1 MPDQPTDQPPDA
13 DPEADDLFT
22 GRVPILKALEKL
34 RLRLLDLTRR
44 NRLLNFKHSAGKCIQ
59 FVQAQPDPVFRRLT
73 EGADKKIV
81 LLPIPEPP
89 RAEWENI
96 AGRRTK
102 PDAKDYA
109 RTRGIDPSFELPVAN
124 VQANGANN
132 LQTLYY
138 PEDLERYC
146 RKLQREMKSA
156 LEETGAHMLF
166 VVFGFLEFPEPAP
179 SDRTMTAPLISVPVI
194 IEKGEL
200 DRETRRYRYNLSYTG
215 DDVAENLS
223 LKEKLRQDHGF
234 EIPDFNENET
244 TPEDYFR
251 KIQRAIRDKHGWK
264 LHRQM
269 TLTLLSFTKML
280 LVRDIDPS
288 KWPSRGASQSELT
301 EHPIVRMVF
310 EGATHQDGGNAGL
323 GQDEVYDVDEH
334 PHTNIPL
341 IYDADS
347 SQHSAL
353 IDALSGRNMVIEGPP
368 GTGKSQ
374 TITNLI
380 AAAIADGKTVLFL
393 SEKMAA
399 LEVVKKRLTL
409 AGLGDFCLE
418 LHSNKTQKKHV
429 LEAIETR
436 KNKRFPLPGALRPQL
451 NALEEKRRVLKA
463 YADLINS
470 VVGNEQGLTI
480 HSVLWKAERY
490 RQGSGNAWQ
499 AAQKIIVPNAHE
511 LTDAE
516 FRSLSNTLVYASQ
529 QYRHIGTFSPDHPFW
544 GFYPTE
550 LMPGA
555 ELEVERL
562 MRDVLPNF
570 EESQKLFEEAA
581 VFIGGE
587 ALNLSSE
594 KATEMMAALGS
605 IAPAEVGPGMSRTV
619 LPRLFTAEDPKAEVA
634 EAAIQ
639 LFDEKLKRVG
649 KLRTDVGDRL
659 IHPETLTK
667 ADMEAAKALRKS
679 LSELGLIEQ
688 TCDSVEALGNEV
700 LRAAADARRALA
712 TLEECGRIVRIVFD
726 GSEALTRKICAL
738 VEIAI
743 LAPRDL
749 LSYRHEGLKKPNVG
763 ALIEKAHEALQRIRK
778 NRETLSEV
786 LYLDMVPP
794 ENELTAAILVLREGD
809 AWYRMFQRRW
819 RQACR
824 LHRTLDKTKTKM
836 GAARRLKEL
845 EGLLTL
851 QKVAANWNSNQAY
864 RDALGPLY
872 QGEDTSFENATE
884 LVSWLTTTQRKLV
897 EAGLD
902 ETDVNALE
910 VTEGRL
916 IEMASCYPRMPEA
929 IAVLTKGRELLQK
942 RFPDSRVAQEN
953 LAEATNWPVFATHLD
968 RLSTLM
974 AEAASKL
981 LAWSPGNISVA
992 ESLQAVA
999 SYIALPEAVKSVEED
1014 YVVRTLL
1021 GDEFRSTET
1030 NTQRAWDA
1038 LAYGRKVLKLKL
1050 PSAIAHALLSH
1061 NVDTNF
1067 EKIVGYVKAIQ
1078 RSWEITDGFA
1088 TEMAE
1093 HGAFDLAGW
1102 AGAKPGDATF
1112 PSGLVMRNKQATA
1125 SMDKLL
1131 SWVRYLQQ
1139 AARARERGLGDFI
1152 SLLESCG
1159 IGPDHLP
1166 NAFGYRF
1173 YGSITSHV
1181 FRDCRPLGRF
1191 VGAIH
1196 DTIREEFASLDRDI
1210 IKLRGRECANKAEQK
1225 GVPPQG
1231 ESGARLD
1238 DKTELSLLNYLLP
1251 QTRPRMSIRKMMRR
1265 AGRAIQAFKPCFMM
1279 GPHAVAQFLEPGTV
1293 KFDIVVMDEASQLKP
1308 EVAIGAIAR
1317 GEQLIVVGDP
1327 KQLPPTSFF
1336 DRLSLTAD
1344 DGEDEG
1350 QQAAALMSQSILDVC
1365 MGHFRPV
1372 RTLRWHYRSRHESLI
1387 AFSNHHFYKNL
1398 IIFPSPYPKGKLLGV
1413 HYSYIADGT
1422 YKDQVNVVEAK
1433 HVTDAVIDHMLNH
1446 QDTSLGVV
1454 TLNLKQRDLIE
1465 ELLDQRFRN
1474 FPNTEE
1480 YRNRWDREG
1489 MGFFVKNLENVQ
1501 GDERDVI
1508 FISATF
1514 GKAQGTN
1521 VVRQNFGPISRPDGW
1536 RRLNVLFTRAR
1547 NAIRVFT
1554 SMSPEEVVVDANT
1567 PMGTKTLHDYLEY
1580 ARSGILIDITPT
1592 GGEAES
1598 DFEIAVADVLRN
1610 HGFEVEPQLG
1620 VAGYRIDMAVK
1631 HPNYLSAYLAAI
1643 ECDGATYHSGVS
1655 VRDRDRI
1662 RQEIL
1667 ESQGWKNRIWR
1678 IWSTDW
1684 FRDPRSETAKLI
1696 AFLNEL
1702 RGTPLDGA
1710 YFVQPEEIVIPPSGP
1725 AVPADQLTLEG
1736 LGVKIVETEDDE
1748 PEIEV
1753 GDTFSYSLAANPERE
1768 ITVRIT
1774 ANQNNPSVGLIS
1786 ELHPLAQAM
1795 LGAHVGDKVTLT
1807 DERGQR
1813 TYIVRKIIK
1822 ADATL
1827 YTR

>member
-1 MPDQPTDQPPDA
+1 MPNQPTNQPDA

-22 GRVPILKALEKL
+22 GQVPILQALEKL

-44 NRLLNFKHSAGKCIQ
+44 NRLLNFKHSPGKCIQ
-59 FVQAQPDPVFRRLT
+59 FVEAQPDSVFHRLT
-73 EGADKKIV
+73 EGTDRKIV

-89 RAEWENI
+89 RAKWEI
-96 AGRRTK
+96 VAGRQTK

-109 RTRGIDPSFELPVAN
+109 RTLGIDPSFELPVAN
-124 VQANGANN
+124 VPANGATT

-166 VVFGFLEFPEPAP
+166 LVFGFIEFPEKAP
-179 SDRTMTAPLISVPVI
+179 SDRTMIAPLISVPVI
-194 IEKGEL
+194 IEKGNL
-200 DRETRRYRYNLSYTG
+200 DQETRRYRYHLSYT
-215 DDVAENLS
+215 DEEVTENLS
-223 LKEKLRQDHGF
+223 LKEKLRQEHGF
-234 EIPDFNENET
+234 ELPDFNDNET

-251 KIQRAIRDKHGWK
+251 KLQQAIQDKDGWK
-264 LHRQM
+264 LKRQM

-288 KWPSRGASQSELT
+288 KWPSRGTGQSELT
-301 EHPIVRMVF
+301 DHPIVRMVF
-310 EGATHQDGGNAGL
+310 EGVGHQDGGDTGL
-323 GQDEVYDVDEH
+323 GLDEVYNVDEQ

-347 SQHSAL
+347 SQHNAL

-399 LEVVKKRLTL
+399 LEVVKKRLAL

-418 LHSNKTQKKHV
+418 LHSNKTHKKHV

-436 KNKRFPLPGALRPQL
+436 KNKHFSLPRALRPQL
-451 NALEEKRRVLKA
+451 IALEEKRRTLKA

-470 VVGNEQGLTI
+470 VVGNVQGLTM

-490 RQGSGNAWQ
+490 RQGSGNAWR
-499 AAQKIIVPNAHE
+499 AAQELIVPNAHE

-516 FRSLSNTLVYASQ
+516 FQSRHNTLVYACQ
-529 QYRHIGTFSPDHPFW
+529 QYRHIGTFSADHPFW
-544 GFYPTE
+544 GFSPTE

-555 ELEVERL
+555 ELEVEHIL
-562 MRDVLPNF
+562 RDVLPRF

-581 VFIGGE
+581 VFIGGK
-587 ALNLSSE
+587 ALNLSPE
-594 KATEMMAALGS
+594 KATQLMAALGS
-605 IAPAEVGPGMSRTV
+605 IRPAEAYPRMSRVV
-619 LPRLFTAEDPKAEVA
+619 LPGLFSAMDPNAEVA
-634 EAAIQ
+634 ESALQ
-639 LFDEKLKRVG
+639 LFDKKMKRVG
-649 KLRTDVGDRL
+649 TLRTEVGERL
-659 IHPETLTK
+659 RRPETLTS
-667 ADMEAAKALRKS
+667 ADGEAGKALRKS
-679 LSELGLIEQ
+679 LSELGLIGQ
-688 TCDSVEALGNEV
+688 TCQSIEALSTEL
-700 LRAAADARRALA
+700 LRAAADVRHAFA
-712 TLEECGRIVRIVFD
+712 TLEECGRIVGITFD
-726 GSEALTRKICAL
+726 GSEARTKKICAL
-738 VEIAI
+738 VEVAI
-743 LAPRDL
+743 LAPRNL
-749 LSYRHEGLKKPNVG
+749 LQYRHDGLKRPNVG
-763 ALIEKAHEALQRIRK
+763 TVIEKAYEVLLRIRR
-778 NRETLSEV
+778 NREKLSEL
-786 LYLDMVPP
+786 LYLDMVPH
-794 ENELTAAILVLREGD
+794 ESELTQAILVLREGD
-809 AWYRMFQRRW
+809 AWYRMFQSRW

-824 LHRTLDKTKTKM
+824 LHRTLDKTKAKM
-836 GAARRLKEL
+836 AGAQRLQAL

-851 QKVAANWNSNQAY
+851 QTVAVSWNANQAY
-864 RDALGPLY
+864 KDALGPMY

-884 LVSWLTTTQRKLV
+884 LLLWLTATQSRLV

-902 ETDVNALE
+902 ETVFNTLVVPE
-910 VTEGRL
+910 SRL
-916 IEMASCYPRMPEA
+916 VEMASCSPRLPEA
-929 IAVLTKGRELLQK
+929 IAVLTKGRELLND
-942 RFPDSRVAQEN
+942 RFPDSHIGQEN
-953 LAEATNWPVFATHLD
+953 LDEATNGPMLATLLN
-968 RLSTLM
+968 RLGTLVKD
-974 AEAASKL
+974 AADKL
-981 LAWSPGNISVA
+981 LAWSPGNVSVA

-999 SYIALPEAVKSVEED
+999 SCIALPEAVKSVDED
-1014 YVVRTLL
+1014 TAVKRLL
-1021 GDEFRSTET
+1021 GEEFCSTET
-1030 NTQRAWDA
+1030 KTQPAWDA
-1038 LAYGRKVLKLKL
+1038 LAYGRKVLQLKL
-1050 PSAIAHALLSH
+1050 PSAIRHALLSH
-1061 NVDTNF
+1061 EVDTNF
-1067 EKIVGYVKAIQ
+1067 EKIAGYVKAIQ
-1078 RSWEITDGFA
+1078 GSWEIVDGFE
-1088 TEMAE
+1088 TEMAK
-1093 HGAFDLAGW
+1093 HGHFDLANW
-1102 AGAKPGDATF
+1102 AGAKPGDTNF
-1112 PSGLVMRNKQATA
+1112 PSGLVTRNRQAIA
-1125 SMDKLL
+1125 NMNKLL
-1131 SWVRYLQQ
+1131 SWVQYLQQ

-1152 SLLESCG
+1152 SLLESSG

-1181 FRDCRPLGRF
+1181 FRDYRPLRQF
-1191 VGAIH
+1191 AGAIH
-1196 DTIREEFASLDRDI
+1196 ETIREEFARLDRDI
-1210 IKLRGRECANKAEQK
+1210 IKLRGQECANTAEQK

-1231 ESGARLD
+1231 TNGVRLD
-1238 DKTELSLLNYLLP
+1238 DRTELALLNYLLP
-1251 QTRPRMSIRKMMRR
+1251 QTRPRMSIRKMMQR
-1265 AGRAIQAFKPCFMM
+1265 AGLAIQAFKPCFMM
-1279 GPHAVAQFLEPGTV
+1279 GPHAVAQFLEPGVV

-1317 GEQLIVVGDP
+1317 GKQLIVVGDP

-1344 DGEDEG
+1344 DGEDDG

-1365 MGHFRPV
+1365 MGQFRPV

-1413 HYSYIADGT
+1413 RYCYIADGI

-1454 TLNLKQRDLIE
+1454 TLNIKQRDLIL
-1465 ELLDQRFRN
+1465 ELLEQRFRN
-1474 FPNTEE
+1474 LPQTEE

-1514 GKAQGTN
+1514 GKAHGTN

-1547 NAIRVFT
+1547 NAIKVFT
-1554 SMSPEEVVVDANT
+1554 SMSPEDVVVDAAT
-1567 PMGTKTLHDYLEY
+1567 PLGTKTLHNYLEY
-1580 ARSGILIDITPT
+1580 ARSGILVDITPT

-1643 ECDGATYHSGVS
+1643 ECDGATYHSGLS

-1667 ESQGWKNRIWR
+1667 ESLGWKNRIWR

-1684 FRDPRSETAKLI
+1684 FRDPGRETAKLI

-1702 RGTPLDGA
+1702 KATPIDGA
-1710 YFVQPEEIVIPPSGP
+1710 YFVQPEEIVNPSTEP
-1725 AVPADQLTLEG
+1725 AEPATQLTLEK
-1736 LGVKIVETEDDE
+1736 LGVTIVKTEDDE

-1753 GDTFSYSLAANPERE
+1753 GDKFYYCLATFPECM
-1768 ITVRIT
+1768 IIVRIT
-1774 ANQNNPSVGLIS
+1774 ANQNNPSAGIIS
-1786 ELHPLAQAM
+1786 EKHPLAQAM
-1795 LGAHVGDKVTLT
+1795 LGAHVGDEIVLM
-1807 DERGQR
+1807 DERGKQ

-1822 ADATL
+1822 ANAT
-1827 YTR
+1827 